1 MKAKPYRVGI
11 LSILYQKWRNS
22 VSGYTKTA
30 KHGDVFHKNKNYYNN
45 RYEIADK
52 AALLNDA
59 HIIANG
65 WITNFLSNTYK

>member
-1 MKAKPYRVGI
+1 M
-11 LSILYQKWRNS
+11 
-22 VSGYTKTA
+22 SGYTKTA